1 MEIQTKP
8 QITYFN
14 RNESMSSETRRMI
27 LDAINDLYDCPLGH
41 STIILQN
48 WLYGSFDG
56 YDYSDVAISSRE
68 LSSITKVDPELGTKI
83 SEIFGIIK
91 KYPEKLNNSNQTHFL
106 KYRRQRWQSV

>member
-1 MEIQTKP
+1 MENLTSP
-8 QITYFN
+8 QVTYFN
-14 RNESMSSETRRMI
+14 RHESMSSETRRMI

-83 SEIFGIIK
+83 SEIFGTIE
-91 KYPEKLNNSNQTHFL
+91 KYPRTTHPNNNNF
-106 KYRRQRWQSV
+106 